1 MEGTKFARELPAL
14 ARFCGL
20 WLATWLLLV
29 LPDVLLHWF
38 GYAVEAA
45 VKAKPIVFAGVIAL
59 LLSTAK
65 SRSFRMA
72 ALTFL
77 VLNQIIWTGYIVY
90 FGEALSPEHLFL
102 VQEEANDTMI
112 GALAEWRS
120 FLPWLFALLV
130 IAAALVML
138 QWRDGPHARWRWRVS
153 GWVFCATIVAATA
166 AWMLHPRIDAA
177 FPGKHTGSFYGT
189 YQAAVGAVRIGLT
202 KVAAS
207 KLNIR
212 GQTQTS
218 AALPDEPITV
228 VFVMGESINAS
239 RLSLYGFNEDTTPG
253 LAKWRKAPPDG
264 FSFIPMIGFSG
275 GLDTYA
281 SVPAFIR
288 AAYWPVQAQKFGV
301 NLFELAHR
309 QGFKTWYFTAQTLNF
324 LKSAGGAPNAERIE
338 IATSDDGLA
347 KLAGE
352 VPEDGGRNF
361 VFLHQRA
368 NHSPYTTNCGTPA
381 PDGLYVF
388 KAKTGSADDQRRA
401 AYDNGL
407 RCWDR
412 EVMALVEPYLK
423 RRGTVHI
430 FIMSDHNELMTENG
444 RWGHGFTDLRVA
456 MVPMMM
462 LTNRPDSGV
471 ATMFKSW
478 SPPTTYHLAQ
488 TVAQSFGV
496 RLETP
501 DITDER
507 FFMNSTMPFA
517 LAGFMEIEQI
527 KPGSY
532 RVKRFA
538 RNGQLVSQ
546 DVSELPEVA
555 AANAAYRS
563 EKTKPQAALEP
574 SPGDNSSGSSH

>member
-1 MEGTKFARELPAL
+1 MEGTKFARALPAL

-20 WLATWLLLV
+20 WLATWFLLV
-29 LPDVLLHWF
+29 LPDALLHWF

-45 VKAKPIVFAGVIAL
+45 VKAKPIVFAGFVAL

-72 ALTFL
+72 ALAFL

-120 FLPWLFALLV
+120 FLPWLFALLA

-138 QWRDGPHARWRWRVS
+138 QWRDGAHARWRVS

-166 AWMLHPRIDAA
+166 VWMLHPRIDAA

-212 GQTQTS
+212 GQTQS
-218 AALPDEPITV
+218 AAALPDEPITI

-239 RLSLYGFNEDTTPG
+239 RLSLYGFSEDTTPG
-253 LAKWRKAPPDG
+253 LAKWRNGPPDG
-264 FSFIPMIGFSG
+264 FTFIPKIGFSG

-301 NLFELAHR
+301 NLFELAHQ

-338 IATSDDGLA
+338 IATSDEGLA

-352 VPEDGGRNF
+352 VPEDGRKNF
-361 VFLHQRA
+361 VFLHERA
-368 NHSPYTTNCGTPA
+368 NHSPYTTNCGTP
-381 PDGLYVF
+381 PPEGLYVF

-412 EVMALVEPYLK
+412 EVMALVDPFLK

-430 FIMSDHNELMTENG
+430 FIMSDHNELMAENG

-462 LTNRPDSGV
+462 LTNRPNSAV
-471 ATMFKSW
+471 ASMFKSW

-501 DITDER
+501 DITDDR

-555 AANAAYRS
+555 AANAAYGS
-563 EKTKPQAALEP
+563 DKAKPQAALEP
-574 SPGDNSSGSSH
+574 SPGDNSRGSSH